1 MTVTCISETKKGRF
15 ALFDEENEFLFS
27 VDGETLHKHGIREGC
42 ALDGAA
48 LAALRF
54 DSDTRRAKD
63 KALRF
68 LAVRDHA
75 SGELY
80 QKLCRDFDEH
90 SAAAAVAEMARLDLL
105 DDESFACRYASQLA
119 ARGKSVR
126 QIAMKLEEKGID
138 RGAAQRALESASEA
152 CEGACLAL
160 VRRSYRAKLAA
171 GQRDKVL
178 AALAR
183 RGFSYGEAK
192 DAVECVLTELET
204 ESENGGML

>member
-1 MTVTCISETKKGRF
+1 
-15 ALFDEENEFLFS
+15 
-27 VDGETLHKHGIREGC
+27 
-42 ALDGAA
+42 
-48 LAALRF
+48 
-54 DSDTRRAKD
+54 
-63 KALRF
+63 
-68 LAVRDHA
+68 
-75 SGELY
+75 
-80 QKLCRDFDEH
+80 
-90 SAAAAVAEMARLDLL
+90 MARLDLL

-126 QIAMKLEEKGID
+126 QIAMKLEEKGSD
-138 RGAAQRALESASEA
+138 RGAAQRALESVSEA

>member
-15 ALFDEENEFLFS
+15 ALFDEEDEFLFS
-27 VDGETLHKHGIREGC
+27 VDGETLHKHSIREGC

-138 RGAAQRALESASEA
+138 RGAAQRALE
-152 CEGACLAL
+152 GACLAL

-192 DAVECVLTELET
+192 DAVERVLTELET